1 MAGYS
6 IDIET
11 ETLDNENFRRVLFT
25 TPRSQLVLMTLKAGE
40 EIGLEKHDT
49 HDQFFRVE
57 AGEGKAIVDGTNY
70 VLKDGV
76 ALVVPAGCE
85 HNILNTS
92 KTEPLRLYTIY
103 SPPEHP
109 DGIVHVTK
117 AEADAYEAAHHHD

>member
-25 TPRSQLVLMTLKAGE
+25 TPRSQLVLMTLQAGE

-57 AGEGKAIVDGTNY
+57 AGEGKALVDGTTY
-70 VLKDGV
+70 PLKDGV
-76 ALVVPAGCE
+76 ALVVPAGSE
-85 HNILNTS
+85 HNVINTS
-92 KTEPLRLYTIY
+92 QTEPLRLYTIY

-109 DGIVHVTK
+109 DGIVHATK